1 MTVQPA
7 PPRSPDQDE
16 LQALIEEARER
27 ARRRRRRN
35 GAVAVVTV
43 LIVVGGYLLAAQAG
57 GDHGPRTVGFASS
70 SSAPLSV
77 GVGPFW
83 YMRTVGTMRASRCAK
98 PLPGVMNPCG
108 SMVWFDVVMSTET
121 WVGTDGTMRE
131 RSVEVSQRFASP
143 VDRARWLASRKP
155 VPVTDDA
162 QGDALDIGSGHFPS
176 SVFGQ
181 IDANVPAPEGPPS
194 GAGPIDLGDG
204 PFTYRQLLALP
215 ASGPAALSRIDQ
227 AWTELRHRYGSML
240 LRWHSPGATL
250 TARDDLAPIP
260 SAGRAIQE
268 LLLIARLDA
277 APVPPR
283 VRLGLFHAATAL
295 AGVTDLP
302 SCGHGRDGVGVVPP
316 VAARQVH
323 VRLAY
328 RRATDRAADG
338 RRGAGRRGSRQH
350 RCRPGPRRLDH
361 RAAEGRQADPWPR
374 RTTAVAVAA
383 HASDREGLAR
393 RWSPHHGVHGAA
405 HRHPRGKGSPSP
417 YSLVGDQRLGRPRD
431 LPRRE
436 TGVRPPRDLP
446 TGQPGGRSVPPADVA
461 PGLADD
467 DDPPRRP
474 ARLRLPRQ
482 TPALPPAGMVPGSFP
497 VGFDVLPNPLP
508 PHYTTPPY
516 TGPSGTSV
524 YFEVR

>member
-1 MTVQPA
+1 MTIQPA

-35 GAVAVVTV
+35 GAVALVTA
-43 LIVVGGYLLAAQAG
+43 LIIVGGYLLAAQAG
-57 GDHGPRTVGFASS
+57 GDHGPTRVGFASS
-70 SSAPLSV
+70 SSAPLAV

-143 VDRARWLASRKP
+143 GDRARWLASRKP

-162 QGDALDIGSGHFPS
+162 QGDALDIGSGNFPS
-176 SVFGQ
+176 AVFGQ

-204 PFTYRQLLALP
+204 LFTYRQLLALP

-227 AWTELRHRYGSML
+227 AWTELRHRYGRML

-268 LLLIARLDA
+268 LLLLAHLDA

-295 AGVTDLP
+295 AGVTSAPHAPMGVTVSASYPHWQPVSFTFDSHTGELLTGLP
-302 SCGHGRDGVGVVPP
+302 MDAGVVDVAGPASIVVAQGPVDSITALPKGVKPILGLGAPPLWPSPPMPAIENVSPAVGRPTTVFTVLLTATPGDGAHPAPTAWVGITGSAGHGIYHAGKQAFDRNGRFLPGNQGVDPCLP
-316 VAARQVH
+316 ATS
-323 VRLAY
+323 VRAWPATTV
-328 RRATDRAADG
+328 RRAG
-338 RRGAGRRGSRQH
+338 Q
-350 RCRPGPRRLDH
+350 
-361 RAAEGRQADPWPR
+361 
-374 RTTAVAVAA
+374 
-383 HASDREGLAR
+383 
-393 RWSPHHGVHGAA
+393 
-405 HRHPRGKGSPSP
+405 
-417 YSLVGDQRLGRPRD
+417 LVFVYR
-431 LPRRE
+431 
-436 TGVRPPRDLP
+436 
-446 TGQPGGRSVPPADVA
+446 VA
-461 PGLADD
+461 PQLFH
-467 DDPPRRP
+467 
-474 ARLRLPRQ
+474 LRAWCTGRYQLGIQ
-482 TPALPPAGMVPGSFP
+482 T
-497 VGFDVLPNPLP
+497 LPNPLP

-516 TGPSGTSV
+516 TGPSGTSI
-524 YFEVR
+524 YLEVR